1 MTNDH
6 RAIVALADPTRRA
19 IFEFV
24 AARPRSVA
32 ELTRALPVT
41 QSAVSQ
47 HLKILREVQL
57 FRPEPM
63 GARNIYYLDHVDL
76 GQMRA
81 WLDYTWAAALD
92 EFKANRE
99 RGGMITEMIVPAPI
113 HRSVTVEVSVERAF
127 EVFTANFGRWWS
139 TSHDSGGR
147 ITVSVRPSRPAV
159 RRPAIRESRLRAAAL

>member
-19 IFEFV
+19 IFELV

-47 HLKILREVQL
+47 HLKILREAQL
-57 FRPEPM
+57 VRSEPE
-63 GARNIYYLDHVDL
+63 GARNIYHLDPAGL

-81 WLDYTWAAALD
+81 WLDRMWVAALD
-92 EFKANRE
+92 EFKKQ
-99 RGGMITEMIVPAPI
+99 
-113 HRSVTVEVSVERAF
+113 VEKEN
-127 EVFTANFGRWWS
+127 E
-139 TSHDSGGR
+139 
-147 ITVSVRPSRPAV
+147 
-159 RRPAIRESRLRAAAL
+159 